1 MLRMDHLSI
10 AFGDRSLF
18 RDVSVFLQE
27 GKKYGLV
34 GANGCGKTSLLNVL
48 SKEVEPA
55 GGHVHLAKGARLGF
69 LRQDQAL
76 HDEERILDTVLQ
88 GQPLLWE
95 AWQKKEQLMASSD
108 FGLQQSQ
115 ELASL
120 EEQIARLDGYSAHST
135 AARLLEGLGIP
146 EIRHLSPLKTLSGGY
161 KLRVL
166 LARLF
171 FSAPDILLLDEPTNY
186 LDIVSIRW
194 LETYLQQF
202 KGTVLVCSHDRD
214 FLDTTCEGIID
225 IDYGTITLYE
235 GGYEDFVE
243 AKQLAREHREAQL
256 KSQDKQ
262 KGHMQSFVDRF
273 RAKSSKARQA
283 QSRLRMIEK
292 LQEQMEALALVPSSR
307 QYPHLQFDLCR
318 PSGYEP
324 LSIDGISKSFGNT
337 QVLNNLSFTLERG
350 DKAAIIGPN
359 GIGKSTLLEMIV
371 GNLPADA
378 GTISFGFATY
388 FAYFPQEHYRQLQTA
403 NSLLEWLWPFQATAT
418 EQQVRS
424 ILGRVLFTK
433 EDVQRRPS
441 SLSGGEMARLFLAK
455 MMLLEHNFL
464 ILDEPTNHLDLEA
477 IDTLTEALKAY
488 KGTVLIVSHNAYFVR
503 ELANRILEISPS
515 GLLDYRGS
523 YDDYLAIADT
533 DHLQGRTIPSP
544 VTEKVAAPPSW
555 KQGRRDKERKQR
567 EIARLEDQISTLE
580 AALAALEERLADPT
594 LYTSFSMHD
603 IAALLEEKGT
613 LAVQLEAALALWE
626 QKMSQISSTDHQ

>member
-1 MLRMDHLSI
+1 MLRLDHLSI
-10 AFGDRSLF
+10 TFKDRCLF
-18 RDVSVFLQE
+18 RDVSLCLQE

-48 SKEVEPA
+48 SKEVAPTD
-55 GGHVHLAKGARLGF
+55 GSVHLAKEARLGF

-76 HDEERILDTVLQ
+76 HDDEKILDTVLQ
-88 GQPLLWE
+88 GQPALWQ
-95 AWQKKEQLMASSD
+95 AWQKKEHLIASPD
-108 FGLQQSQ
+108 FGLEQSQ
-115 ELASL
+115 ELARL
-120 EEQIARLDGYSAHST
+120 EEQIAHYDGYAAHST

-146 EIRHLSPLKTLSGGY
+146 EAKHLAPLKTLSGGY

-171 FSAPDILLLDEPTNY
+171 FSAPDVLLLDEPTNY

-214 FLDTTCEGIID
+214 FLDTTCEGIVD

-292 LQEQMEALALVPSSR
+292 LQEQMEALALMPSSR
-307 QYPHLQFDLCR
+307 QYPHLHFDLCR

-324 LSIDGISKSFGNT
+324 LSVDSLSKAFGST
-337 QVLNNLSFTLERG
+337 QVLHNLSFTLERG

-359 GIGKSTLLEMIV
+359 GIGKSTLLEIITGKQTPDM
-371 GNLPADA
+371 
-378 GTISFGFATY
+378 GTVSLGFATY
-388 FAYFPQEHYRQLQTA
+388 FAYFPQEHHRQLQGAT
-403 NSLLEWLWPFQATAT
+403 SLLEWLWSFQATAT

-433 EDVQRRPS
+433 DDVLRRPS

-464 ILDEPTNHLDLEA
+464 IFDEPTNHLDLEA
-477 IDTLTEALKAY
+477 IDTLTQALKAY
-488 KGTVLIVSHNAYFVR
+488 KGTVLIVSHNVYFVR
-503 ELANRILEISPS
+503 EIANRILEISPS

-523 YDDYLAIADT
+523 YDDYVAMADV
-533 DHLQGRTIPSP
+533 DHLQGHNTPSP
-544 VTEKVAAPPSW
+544 SPAKATPSTSW
-555 KQGRRDKERKQR
+555 RQGRRDKERKER
-567 EIARLEDQISTLE
+567 ELTRLEDEIAVLE
-580 AALAALEERLADPT
+580 AALLALEERLADPT
-594 LYTSFSMHD
+594 LYTSFSLTEV
-603 IAALLEEKGT
+603 AALLEEKGT

-626 QKMSQISSTDHQ
+626 QKMSQIPSTDNP